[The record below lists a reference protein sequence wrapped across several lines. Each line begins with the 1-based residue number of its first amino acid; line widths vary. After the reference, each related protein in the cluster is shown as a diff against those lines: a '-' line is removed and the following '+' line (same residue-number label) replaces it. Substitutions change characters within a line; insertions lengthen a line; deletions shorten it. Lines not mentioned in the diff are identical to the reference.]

1 VGTKGACLVSGA
13 QANVDPS
20 ELAKF
25 AARADSWWD
34 RDGPF
39 KSLHDINPLR
49 VAYIAERCRLQ
60 GARVLDVGCGGG
72 LLSEAMARR
81 GAHVTG
87 LDLASENIEAAR
99 QHAAAH
105 ALDIDYRCEEIADF
119 AQAHALQFD
128 VVTCLELL
136 EHVPRPEAVVA
147 ACAQAVRP
155 GGAVFFSTINRNAKS
170 FLLAIVA
177 AEYLLKMVPRG
188 THEYLKLIR
197 PAELVRWSR
206 HAELLPREI
215 TGMHFNPLT
224 RSYFLGGNADVN
236 YLCHTIK
243 QELPA

>member
-1 VGTKGACLVSGA
+1 VSGA
-13 QANVDPS
+13 GTSADPS

-25 AARADSWWD
+25 AARAGAWWD

-49 VAYIAERCRLQ
+49 VAYIGERCRLQ

-72 LLSEAMARR
+72 LLSEAMAHR
-81 GAHVTG
+81 GAAVTG
-87 LDLASENIEAAR
+87 LDLANENLEAAR
-99 QHAAAH
+99 NHAAEH
-105 ALDIDYRCEEIADF
+105 ALDIDYRREEVSDF
-119 AQAHALQFD
+119 AHAHAQQFD

-155 GGAVFFSTINRNAKS
+155 GGAAFFSTINRNAKS
-170 FLLAIVA
+170 FLLAIVT

-206 HAELLPREI
+206 RAELLPREI

-224 RSYFLGGNADVN
+224 RSYSLGGNADVN
-236 YLCHTIK
+236 YLCYAIK